1 MVALLPAGKKGGAI
15 VSGGA
20 KKIGSSS
27 SGGAKFSSSGG
38 GAGAQGKR
46 GGAGARGRRG
56 ATGKKTIGKEPV
68 WSSGT
73 TSKGEYLSAG
83 DRKAAFKKSK
93 ISSEVFKKSSPLTTG
108 LDPVSEGEGTLDAE
122 KLNLSGS
129 GSDVTDALE
138 KRISANESKI
148 TKIKNILQLKKK
160 NEPGEEIAEAASVLE
175 DIGNALSADFAHRI
189 TQEQDAVATL
199 RGTADR
205 KKRSGAEAGIEAVK
219 KIGST
224 LGKSLDVV
232 AKPAQNILDKVI
244 GFFGNLAAGFLADKA
259 ITWLGNNPEGVTKF
273 FKFLQNHGKK
283 LLIGLGALVGGVLI
297 FKVVKKIRQFA
308 RFAAGVFKGLN
319 RARRIGR
326 VFMKRTLPKMLKNAK
341 AAVAGVLKGI
351 KAFAKGIPGVGKVM
365 KLGKNIIKGGKNVI
379 KGVGKGAKALGKGTG
394 KLLKS
399 GGKGLIKKLGKGGA
413 KSLLKKIPIVG
424 LGLGAAFAVSRL
436 MSKPPDWKGALGEM
450 ASGAASMIP
459 GVGTGL
465 SLAIDAGMMVR
476 DSKMEAGADREGGDV
491 KDAMGDYTK
500 VVDTIANKEKG
511 LNFDKSGLSKGN
523 LKGPDKGGT
532 TVMDPITVADQVKA
546 KSGGGALGGEEDT
559 IPIVDSEDNSNY
571 YIEHT
576 KEQLG
581 IFA

>member
-20 KKIGSSS
+20 KKIGSSR
-27 SGGAKFSSSGG
+27 SGGA
-38 GAGAQGKR
+38 
-46 GGAGARGRRG
+46 
-56 ATGKKTIGKEPV
+56 KKTIGKEPI

-108 LDPVSEGEGTLDAE
+108 LDPVSE
-122 KLNLSGS
+122 
-129 GSDVTDALE
+129 TDALE
-138 KRISANESKI
+138 KRISANETKI
-148 TKIKNILQLKKK
+148 TRIKNILQLKKK

-219 KIGST
+219 KMGST
-224 LGKSLDVV
+224 LGKSFDVV
-232 AKPAQNILDKVI
+232 AKPAQNILDKII

-297 FKVVKKIRQFA
+297 MKIVKKIRQFA

-319 RARRIGR
+319 RARRLAR

-341 AAVAGVLKGI
+341 AAVAAIIKGI

-476 DSKMEAGADREGGDV
+476 DSKMEAGADKEGADV

-500 VVDTIANKEKG
+500 VVDTLANKNKG

-532 TVMDPITVADQVKA
+532 TVMDTVKLSDQAKA
-546 KSGGGALGGEEDT
+546 KNNAAGLSGEEDT
-559 IPIVDSEDNSNY
+559 VPIVGSEDNSNY